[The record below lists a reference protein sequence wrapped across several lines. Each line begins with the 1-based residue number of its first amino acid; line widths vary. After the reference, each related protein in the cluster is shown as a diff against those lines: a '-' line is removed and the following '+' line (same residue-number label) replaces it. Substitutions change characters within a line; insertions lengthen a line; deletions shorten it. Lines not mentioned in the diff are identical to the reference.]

1 MLSQIASCVSL
12 KELRIL
18 LKKLS
23 TFSRKHAYPRIQLVV
38 FRGTLIDTKH
48 ISHNFSIH
56 YWRSGLGYELLTLHS
71 FVYSRVAGL

>member
-23 TFSRKHAYPRIQLVV
+23 TFSRKHAYYPRTQLV
-38 FRGTLIDTKH
+38 FRGTLLILSTFLITVLYAIGDREFLDM
-48 ISHNFSIH
+48 SCSLC
-56 YWRSGLGYELLTLHS
+56 RV
-71 FVYSRVAGL
+71 VYTPG